1 MRPKSIKV
9 SGNLLKSFV
18 LGGELVNEIG
28 RHLSRGHHP
37 SEVKVHTPRCQ
48 VNYFINP
55 VPTHSDA
62 SARGRVLRIA
72 SACRDRGSSSCHLL
86 TSCYLE
92 VRMLCHPPPHPT
104 APPHAHLLGSVCP
117 WMTDWP
123 VLPLHLLRRSSW
135 LLHCARSTSPGSPL
149 WVSVPRFGGFHLC
162 VKLVRTPPPPPNV
175 LEVTDSMA
183 EGVRPEDYC
192 DEPVEDEFGEIIKC
206 RSGRRNKRV
215 CACECARARQRCTAN
230 WKHLYTCLY
239 EDCVISEQFV
249 QILLMWLMWGIV
261 RPDWEWRHYM
271 DETGPAPYRR
281 QGVLRV

>member
-62 SARGRVLRIA
+62 SAGGGGCFTHSVCLQRPRVLVV
-72 SACRDRGSSSCHLL
+72 SPPHLL
-86 TSCYLE
+86 LF
-92 VRMLCHPPPHPT
+92 RGKNALPPTTTPHPT

-162 VKLVRTPPPPPNV
+162 VKLVRTPPA
-175 LEVTDSMA
+175 S
-183 EGVRPEDYC
+183 
-192 DEPVEDEFGEIIKC
+192 
-206 RSGRRNKRV
+206 S
-215 CACECARARQRCTAN
+215 
-230 WKHLYTCLY
+230 
-239 EDCVISEQFV
+239 
-249 QILLMWLMWGIV
+249 
-261 RPDWEWRHYM
+261 
-271 DETGPAPYRR
+271 
-281 QGVLRV
+281 